1 MVSCLRISNPGA
13 KVILVVGRVAGSTA
27 ADRAARD
34 VVSALFVRVALR
46 VVVVDC
52 VDDVQGTESLK
63 TRPGSMSES
72 SPLESYDI
80 FRDFECWAKSR
91 GARGEESPRVLT
103 PFALLPHFGRSRIF
117 KREWEVLQIRNA

>member
-1 MVSCLRISNPGA
+1 MV
-13 KVILVVGRVAGSTA
+13 VLVVGSAA

-34 VVSALFVRVALR
+34 VVSALFVRIALR

-52 VDDVQGTESLK
+52 VDDVQGPESLK

-80 FRDFECWAKSR
+80 FRDF
-91 GARGEESPRVLT
+91 V
-103 PFALLPHFGRSRIF
+103 HFCGRRSR
-117 KREWEVLQIRNA
+117 EP